1 MLYFTGV
8 VKCRY
13 MFRMLQ
19 FLFHIFLLSEPP
31 TFVKLLSPL
40 EVVNGSNAYF
50 ECQVKGTAPFEVTWQ
65 KDSNEIKLSL
75 KHVIMQ
81 KNGSIMTLDVQKCD
95 ALDVGEYQCI
105 VANEVGSCSSQTTLS
120 IKG

>member
-1 MLYFTGV
+1 MILLKMSIARTLELFLC
-8 VKCRY
+8 KA
-13 MFRMLQ
+13 FF
-19 FLFHIFLLSEPP
+19 FLFLEPP
-31 TFVKLLSPL
+31 VLVKPLSAL
-40 EVVNGSNAYF
+40 EVVNGLNAYF

-65 KDSNEIKLSL
+65 KDSKDIKSSL
-75 KHVIMQ
+75 KHVILQ

-95 ALDVGEYQCI
+95 ALDVGEYRCI

>member
-1 MLYFTGV
+1 MQSF
-8 VKCRY
+8 
-13 MFRMLQ
+13 FSF
-19 FLFHIFLLSEPP
+19 FLEPP
-31 TFVKLLSPL
+31 VLVKPLSAL
-40 EVVNGSNAYF
+40 EVVIGSNAYF

-65 KDSNEIKLSL
+65 KDSKDIKLSH
-75 KHVIMQ
+75 KHVILQ